1 MGANFSGG
9 GTMRN
14 QALWLVLWSLI
25 LMNVGEAASGAENVL
40 APLAFQ
46 SSGGWR
52 RPSEAQENQHASP
65 NGQQQQ
71 QQINQAKAQS
81 EVKGPPPG
89 RQWPSADSARLKQTA
104 EELANLAQ
112 SVPPDVDQTTK
123 GILPKDLEQKLKR
136 IEKLAKQLRSGITH

>member
-1 MGANFSGG
+1 
-9 GTMRN
+9 MRN
-14 QALWLVLWSLI
+14 QALWLLLWAFI
-25 LMNVGEAASGAENVL
+25 LMNGVLAAKGAEDVL
-40 APLAFQ
+40 TPFAIQ

-52 RPSEAQENQHASP
+52 RPSETEENQHASP

-81 EVKGPPPG
+81 EVKGPPPA
-89 RQWPSADSARLKQTA
+89 RQWPGADAARLKQTA

-136 IEKLAKQLRSGITH
+136 IEKLAKQLRSGIIH